1 MNYIDIDIDIDI
13 EIDINIDIDI
23 TILKKSFRKQ
33 KKTRIL
39 RIQTGSYFMV

>member
-1 MNYIDIDIDIDI
+1 MNYIDI

-33 KKTRIL
+33 NKKRL
-39 RIQTGSYFMV
+39 

>member
-33 KKTRIL
+33 NKKRIE
-39 RIQTGSYFMV
+39 F